1 MSILINLVYTAVTN
15 SKHLYAKGVKQSRM
29 PVPSD
34 SKMHM
39 FLVFFAVLYAPYT
52 AFALECPAGQYYATG
67 LPTEFPTTTVVVPL
81 DPDNTYGGYKTGSQ
95 LANYVETWSDNGYTV
110 RAKANVAQWFGVN
123 SGLFDGFNLHTG
135 SPYFYTFDVFN
146 SGGAFSDAD
155 FKFQISNYKCGYS

>member
-1 MSILINLVYTAVTN
+1 MGTLISLACVAVAHTKDTYSRKN
-15 SKHLYAKGVKQSRM
+15 KQSHM
-29 PVPSD
+29 PFAWNSD
-34 SKMHM
+34 MHK
-39 FLVFFAVLYAPYT
+39 FIAFFFVLYSPYM
-52 AFALECPAGQYYATG
+52 AFALECPEGQYYATD
-67 LPTEFPTTTVVVPL
+67 LSTEFPTTDVVVPRY
-81 DPDNTYGGYKTGSQ
+81 PNGGYKTGSQ

-123 SGLFDGFNLHTG
+123 AGLFDGFNLDTG